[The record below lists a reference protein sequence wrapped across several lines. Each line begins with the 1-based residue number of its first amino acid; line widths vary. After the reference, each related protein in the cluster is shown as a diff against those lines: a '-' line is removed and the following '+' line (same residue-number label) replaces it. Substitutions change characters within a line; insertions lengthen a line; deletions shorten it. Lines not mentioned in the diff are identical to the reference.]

1 MTFNTTP
8 EQPAGPPSPP
18 PAGPPSPPP
27 AGPPAGPP
35 PSNEIDEELSKIK
48 EEVYKQLQAYN
59 KKIDELSKKLEE
71 LITAELETTDVE
83 IKEQIKN
90 SEETL
95 KTELRQL
102 QNDKDLLLAEIKSSN
117 NLSDGEVRNIDI
129 NIENITR
136 GGGGGG
142 GGYMPQQPLVI
153 TQPSAPVIQQPI
165 VAPQPVRVYDR
176 EKKDDSG
183 VSMANV
189 MLYALP
195 SIAIVGIIYIMMN
208 RMNKKK

>member
-1 MTFNTTP
+1 
-8 EQPAGPPSPP
+8 
-18 PAGPPSPPP
+18 
-27 AGPPAGPP
+27 
-35 PSNEIDEELSKIK
+35 
-48 EEVYKQLQAYN
+48 
-59 KKIDELSKKLEE
+59 
-71 LITAELETTDVE
+71 
-83 IKEQIKN
+83 
-90 SEETL
+90 L

-136 GGGGGG
+136 GGGRGG